1 MTEEAT
7 MVQGGSTIHGD
18 WRSLVMELFR
28 VGLDAFAQWAE
39 EQQRSAHA
47 SQDVEDGEVIE
58 ARAILNVAVDASP
71 DEIRA
76 ALRSKLRDSRLHPD
90 QGGDGE
96 EAKRLIAAQNLLLE
110 RAREAGQ

>member
-1 MTEEAT
+1 MSQTEYAAT
-7 MVQGGSTIHGD
+7 SVRGD
-18 WRSLVMELFR
+18 WRSLLSELFR

-39 EQQRSAHA
+39 EQQRVSSAVRSDEDA
-47 SQDVEDGEVIE
+47 AVADAAAALGVE
-58 ARAILNVAVDASP
+58 VDATA

-76 ALRSKLRDSRLHPD
+76 ALRSKLRDSRIHPD

-110 RAREAGQ
+110 RAREVGR